1 MTSPSP
7 GDRVVIRFRKGPGA
21 PADWRADESATLSDV
36 TGILQ
41 AGDASAMVVRRGS
54 DEVRV
59 PASLVEAVRVLS
71 DKPVRN
77 SDIRSLEVAA
87 AHSWPGLES
96 TMINGWRARAGG
108 GFSRRANSAVPLEMG
123 ARIDADTVARLREW
137 YADRGLPLKLAVV
150 TRLIPGSHV
159 SVDDYVVTVEALTA
173 PVDVLSN
180 SPTQGVELSD
190 QPSDSWAATYCA
202 EHGDSD
208 VALAGAVVSAVDS
221 GTLAFASVRDPG
233 GPLIAIG
240 RGAVTEGLKGD
251 RWLGLSALWTAPEH
265 RGAGLG
271 RSVLGA
277 LAQWGADQGAS
288 SIYLQVETGNL
299 SAREWYRRLGFGL
312 HHSYGYIDY

>member
-87 AHSWPGLES
+87 ARSWPGLES

-123 ARIDADTVARLREW
+123 ARIDADTVTRLREW
-137 YADRGLPLKLAVV
+137 YAGRGLPLKLAVV

-180 SPTQGVELSD
+180 PYSGRR
-190 QPSDSWAATYCA
+190 A
-202 EHGDSD
+202 ERS
-208 VALAGAVVSAVDS
+208 ALGLVGCHLLRRARRLRRRA
-221 GTLAFASVRDPG
+221 RR
-233 GPLIAIG
+233 G
-240 RGAVTEGLKGD
+240 RGVC
-251 RWLGLSALWTAPEH
+251 
-265 RGAGLG
+265 G
-271 RSVLGA
+271 RF
-277 LAQWGADQGAS
+277 
-288 SIYLQVETGNL
+288 
-299 SAREWYRRLGFGL
+299 RHPRLCEC
-312 HHSYGYIDY
+312 S